1 MSTVTGPTLPVNAL
15 LRTRIAWM
23 RTSLATLITG
33 FLLVRGGLTGSE
45 LPILAVLAGV
55 ISVVVIAGA
64 MTRFTQLGQ
73 KIPPQLSAR
82 LPWLI
87 TGGLVLLVVVG
98 AARLVLAAISGS
110 QPS

>member
-1 MSTVTGPTLPVNAL
+1 VSTATGPTLPVNSL

-64 MTRFTQLGQ
+64 MTRFTQLGRR
-73 KIPPQLSAR
+73 IPPKLSAR
-82 LPWLI
+82 LPLLVS
-87 TGGLVLLVVVG
+87 GGLVLLVVIAVV
-98 AARLVLAAISGS
+98 RLVLAAISAHS
-110 QPS
+110 S